1 MLRSS
6 LRQLIRSAL
15 VPALCVAGIGSLA
28 QAQGTTAF
36 VCRDDGRQWLY
47 RDAPVGGVTLT
58 LSPLPYSDHTFDVL
72 VYSSGGALIATYHF
86 TPGVTP
92 PVVVPAGHRALIK
105 DPVDANPRHAF
116 GHMTIT

>member
-6 LRQLIRSAL
+6 LRQLMRSG
-15 VPALCVAGIGSLA
+15 VVQVLCVAAVGTLA
-28 QAQGTTAF
+28 QAQGTTAY

-47 RDAPVGGVTLT
+47 RDAPAGGVTLA
-58 LSPLPYSDHTFDVL
+58 LSPLAYSDHTFDVL
-72 VYSSGGALIATYHF
+72 VFSAGGVLIATYNF

-105 DPVDANPRHAF
+105 DPADANPRHAF